1 MRKNVTNGCL
11 LLMLIVGFFLPVTA
25 QEQPLPDFDTLW
37 KLMKPYLM
45 GQYDQTEILKGYTYR
60 RHSFVTELGKGETI
74 KKTDEFESEVYHFDQ
89 GQFNKLISRNGVP
102 LSEKEIKRQD
112 QEFEKFKAKGPSR
125 RGPPWKGRRRA
136 RTPKEQEELLN
147 DVRNAFDFEVHHR
160 ELRGGRNTIVVHFKP
175 LKNPRLQTMLA
186 KLFLTKVEG
195 TAWID
200 ELDHRIVKIDTD
212 FIKDAKF
219 GLGLV
224 ASVGD
229 ESDLHREWT
238 KVNDE
243 VWLPSRTEA
252 RLKGRLFLAKGI
264 NQRMVDEF
272 SEYKKFSV
280 ETTIKVT
287 GENP

>member
-1 MRKNVTNGCL
+1 M
-11 LLMLIVGFFLPVTA
+11 LMVGSFLRVTA

-37 KLMKPYLM
+37 KSMKPYLM

-60 RHSFVTELGKGETI
+60 RHSFVTELGKADTI

-89 GQFNKLISRNGVP
+89 GQFNKVISRNGVP
-102 LSEKEIKRQD
+102 LSEKEIKKQD
-112 QEFEKFKAKGPSR
+112 QEFEKFKTKGPSR
-125 RGPPWKGRRRA
+125 GGPPWRGRRRE
-136 RTPKEQEELLN
+136 RSPKEQEELLN
-147 DVRNAFDFEVHHR
+147 DVRNTFDFEVLRR
-160 ELRGGRNTIVVHFKP
+160 ELRDGRNTIVVHFKP
-175 LKNPRLQTMLA
+175 RKSPSLQTMVA

-200 ELDHRIVKIDTD
+200 ELDHRIVKIDAD
-212 FIKDAKF
+212 FIKDAKL

-229 ESDLHREWT
+229 ESDLHREWA

-243 VWLPSRTEA
+243 VWLPSRSEA

-264 NQRMVDEF
+264 NLRLVDEF

-287 GENP
+287 GESP